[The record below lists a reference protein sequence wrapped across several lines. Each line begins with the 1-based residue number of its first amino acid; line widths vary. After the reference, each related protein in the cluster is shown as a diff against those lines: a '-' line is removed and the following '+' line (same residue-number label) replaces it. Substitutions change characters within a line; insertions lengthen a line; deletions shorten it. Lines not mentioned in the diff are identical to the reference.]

1 MERTNQDFVQNPLND
16 RYRELIYKTGDIGRF
31 LPDGTIEFH
40 GRKDRQI
47 KHMGHRVELDEI
59 EAAASTISGVG
70 ENAVI
75 YDDKNEVLVLYYV
88 GEATIKELSAGLRGI
103 IPGFMV
109 PRKMINLEGLPKL
122 PNSKI
127 DLKELERMY
136 SNER

>member
-1 MERTNQDFVQNPLND
+1 M
-16 RYRELIYKTGDIGRF
+16 GRL
-31 LPDGTIEFH
+31 LPDGNIEFH

-59 EAAASTISGVG
+59 EAAASNIAGVG

-75 YDDKNEVLVLYYV
+75 YDAKNEVLVLYYV

-109 PRKMINLEGLPKL
+109 PRKMINLEALPKL

-136 SNER
+136 SNEG